1 MAAIEQ
7 EVKARGFAR
16 LVAQE
21 IVSLDKGRKDELEEP
36 KPRIRLWPRFRSFA
50 FRRKTSGGKRRK

>member
-21 IVSLDKGRKDELEEP
+21 IVSLDKGRKDEFEEP
-36 KPRIRLWPRFRSFA
+36 KPRIRLWPRLRSFA
-50 FRRKTSGGKRRK
+50 FRRKTSGGQRR